1 MGDEKISKILKA
13 RCDECGSENVTITG
27 SSGIETTEESNLTRF
42 EAYYFQCSDCGNVFY
57 IIKEPK

>member
-1 MGDEKISKILKA
+1 MGDEKINKVLNA

-27 SSGIETTEESNLTRF
+27 SSSVETGKESNLHNF
-42 EAYYFQCSDCGNVFY
+42 EAYYFQCTDCGNVFY